1 MPKKSRKSFKYN
13 CACLVLIM
21 PIFAQNTF
29 AQTSQT
35 SVWNSSEGRL
45 TLNYDGSSFS
55 GNYDNDGGRVS
66 GNQSVNFFDGYWAEE
81 TSGKKCSYE
90 RLESYYWG
98 KIHWEFKGNTFNG
111 QYSYCDDPMSG
122 SWNGSLIEGSPIK
135 ESQVYTPPQ
144 ISANQGANS
153 IWKSDEGRLHL
164 TVNKTNFSGKYEND
178 NGRVSGTRNNN
189 ILEGYWGE
197 DSSGTRCSTERLN
210 TYYWGKIRWVF
221 SGNAFSGK
229 YSYCDNDWSGSWN
242 GTLESGSA
250 FVNVPQSPP
259 KPPIAKPI
267 APPPIN
273 VITSAWNTSE
283 GTLNLVIKGQ
293 NVSGTYV
300 NDNGRI
306 TGTKIGNTITGF
318 WGEDSSGTKCTTKK
332 LNTYYW
338 GKIKWVFNGNSF
350 SGQYSYCEGAMTG
363 NWTGTKK

>member
-1 MPKKSRKSFKYN
+1 MHIKSNKIFKYN
-13 CACLVLIM
+13 CACLALFI

-35 SVWNSSEGRL
+35 SVWTSSEGRL
-45 TLNYDGSSFS
+45 TLHYDGRNFN

-66 GNQSVNFFDGYWAEE
+66 G
-81 TSGKKCSYE
+81 T
-90 RLESYYWG
+90 R
-98 KIHWEFKGNTFNG
+98 
-111 QYSYCDDPMSG
+111 
-122 SWNGSLIEGSPIK
+122 K
-135 ESQVYTPPQ
+135 E
-144 ISANQGANS
+144 
-153 IWKSDEGRLHL
+153 
-164 TVNKTNFSGKYEND
+164 
-178 NGRVSGTRNNN
+178 N

-210 TYYWGKIRWVF
+210 TYYWGKIRWEF
-221 SGNAFSGK
+221 NGNSFSGK

-250 FVNVPQSPP
+250 FVNVPQPPP

-273 VITSAWNTSE
+273 VLTSAWNSSE

-306 TGTKIGNTITGF
+306 SGTKKGNTITGF
-318 WGEDSSGTKCTTKK
+318 WGEDSSATKCTTKK

-350 SGQYSYCEGAMTG
+350 SGQYSYCEGTMSG
-363 NWTGTKK
+363 SWSGTKR